1 MPAPVEMKL
10 VHYFSLILLLVAS
23 PTLLGSVP
31 VSVDTDG
38 DGIEDSQDADDVV
51 DSQDPWPLDRR
62 YSKDSDSDG
71 LPNKWETRNQ
81 LDPNNA
87 TDADS
92 ETDENG
98 GINQDEFKIAK

>member
-1 MPAPVEMKL
+1 MKL
-10 VHYFSLILLLVAS
+10 IHYLSLILLLLAS
-23 PTLLGSVP
+23 PTLLASVP
-31 VSVDTDG
+31 VSIDTDG
-38 DGIEDSQDADDVV
+38 DGIEDSQDADDDGDGVV
-51 DSQDPWPLDRR
+51 DSQDPWPLDAR

-71 LPNKWETRNQ
+71 LPDIWETRNE

-98 GINQDEFKIAK
+98 GINQDESKIAK